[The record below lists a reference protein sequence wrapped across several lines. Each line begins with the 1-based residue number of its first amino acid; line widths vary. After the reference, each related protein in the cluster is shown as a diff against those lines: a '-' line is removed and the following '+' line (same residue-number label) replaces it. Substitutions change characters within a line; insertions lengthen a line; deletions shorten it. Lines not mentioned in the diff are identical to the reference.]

1 MCEGGLFFP
10 ITADP
15 MKPSVL
21 FAVLGALA
29 VVAVLMHR
37 MNTLEKR
44 LTALTNGNGVQPISM
59 AAPATPEVEVAVFM
73 ARIQSHARK
82 LWAAGSAGNLPLAEF
97 YRHEL
102 KEEMEAVAD
111 GNIIDDGVPVST
123 YMKTYG
129 ITAID
134 ALKQQL
140 KDDGL
145 KDFGNRYAALISN
158 CNSCHTATGHPY
170 LVMQVPTSMPFD
182 DQVFAPA
189 H

>member
-1 MCEGGLFFP
+1 
-10 ITADP
+10 
-15 MKPSVL
+15 MKPSVI

-29 VVAVLMHR
+29 VIAVLMHR

-44 LTALTNGNGVQPISM
+44 LTAVANSKGAQPIAT
-59 AAPATPEVEVAVFM
+59 AAPVAPEVEVAVFM
-73 ARIQSHARK
+73 GRIQSHARK

-111 GNIIDDGVPVST
+111 GNIMDDGVPVST

-170 LVMQVPTSMPFD
+170 LVMQAPTSMPFD

>member
-1 MCEGGLFFP
+1 
-10 ITADP
+10 
-15 MKPSVL
+15 MKPSVI

-29 VVAVLMHR
+29 VIAVLMHR

-44 LTALTNGNGVQPISM
+44 LTVLANSKGAQPIAA
-59 AAPATPEVEVAVFM
+59 AAPVAPEVEVAVYM
-73 ARIQSHARK
+73 GRIQSHARK

-111 GNIIDDGVPVST
+111 GNIMDGTVPVST

-170 LVMQVPTSMPFD
+170 LVMQAPTSMPFD